1 MPRDRCSH
9 ADLQL
14 ICLHNLKRIEGFE
27 HVTEILVQY
36 RDIQRRDLHRS
47 GTPGQSR
54 EAPLDE
60 AEEELEANWTLAAVR
75 PRVDNKALRAARSMI
90 EWLQQTYQLDG
101 AERPSGVKSTRKTM
115 RSPAVRSLRGVKIA
129 PERTAD
135 DLAYQRSRAVSMAE
149 RPIPGTAKPAPAI
162 DS

>member
-14 ICLHNLKRIEGFE
+14 ICLRNLKRIDGFE

-36 RDIQRRDLHRS
+36 RDIQGRDLHRC
-47 GTPGQSR
+47 GTQGKAG
-54 EAPLDE
+54 EASPDE
-60 AEEELEANWTLAAVR
+60 PEEESQANWTLAAVR

-101 AERPSGVKSTRKTM
+101 AERLSGVKPTRKTM
-115 RSPAVRSLRGVKIA
+115 RSPAARSPSGVKTA
-129 PERTAD
+129 PERTAG
-135 DLAYQRSRAVSMAE
+135 DLTYQRSRAVSIAE
-149 RPIPGTAKPAPAI
+149 RPTPGTAKPAPAI